1 MLDWLITSLNISPA
15 VLSIIVI
22 SVVSAIGLQ
31 LGKIQIFNISL
42 GITFVF
48 FTGIVLGH
56 FQLPLEASTIRFAQD
71 FGLVLFVYALGLQVG
86 PGFLSSFRKEGL
98 TLNALS
104 LAIMGIGMLMAVAFI
119 FLTDIAPAN
128 VIGILCGA
136 TTNTP
141 ALGAAQQTLSQMTG
155 NHTREISQMALATA
169 VAYPL
174 GVVGVI
180 LAIAFMRKMFV
191 KPQDLEEDPAEKA
204 THETYVGE
212 FMVANPAIDSKP
224 LREVM
229 KLSGRNFV
237 ISRIWQ
243 DGKVIIPSPE
253 TTLRHGDHLLTVS
266 LKSDVEHLKL
276 LFGKQEDIDW
286 NKEDIDWNNI
296 DNSQLV
302 SRRIL
307 VSRSKVNGVRLG
319 SLRLRNSYGINI
331 TRINRAGVELIASP
345 NLVLQIGDRLT
356 VVGEKNAIDNVA
368 KILGNEI
375 KRLKSPNLIAIFV
388 GITLGLLLGSIPIPI
403 PGISLPV
410 KLGIAGG
417 PIIVGILM
425 AVLGPRLHFATY
437 TTQSSSLLLRQL
449 GITIYLACLGLGA
462 GKHFLETVMHGEGLL
477 WIALGFLLTVVPILL
492 VAFFAMKVM
501 RLPFTKNVGM
511 FCGSMANPMALT
523 YMNSTVDGDTPSV
536 AYATVYP
543 VAMFLRIIVTQLMLI
558 ALF

>member
-180 LAIAFMRKMFV
+180 LAIAFMRKLFV

-243 DGKVIIPSPE
+243 DGKVIVPSPE

-388 GITLGLLLGSIPIPI
+388 GITLGLLLGSVPIPI

>member
-243 DGKVIIPSPE
+243 DGKVIVPSPE

-388 GITLGLLLGSIPIPI
+388 GITLGLLLGSVPIPV

>member
-180 LAIAFMRKMFV
+180 LAIAFMRKLFV

-212 FMVANPAIDSKP
+212 FMVANPAIDGKP

-243 DGKVIIPSPE
+243 DGKVIVPSPE

>member
-1 MLDWLITSLNISPA
+1 MLDWLITSFNISPA

-180 LAIAFMRKMFV
+180 LAIAFMRKLFV

-243 DGKVIIPSPE
+243 DGKVIVPSPE

-388 GITLGLLLGSIPIPI
+388 GITLGLLLGSVPIPI

-501 RLPFTKNVGM
+501 QLPFTKNVGM

>member
-180 LAIAFMRKMFV
+180 LAIAFMRKLFV

-212 FMVANPAIDSKP
+212 FMVANPAIDGKP

-243 DGKVIIPSPE
+243 DGKVIVPSPE

-492 VAFFAMKVM
+492 VALFAMKVM

>member
-128 VIGILCGA
+128 IIGILCGA

>member
-243 DGKVIIPSPE
+243 DGKVIVPSPE

-403 PGISLPV
+403 LGISLPV

>member
-180 LAIAFMRKMFV
+180 LAIAFMRKLFV

-243 DGKVIIPSPE
+243 DGKVIVPSPE

>member
-212 FMVANPAIDSKP
+212 FMVANPAIDGKP

-243 DGKVIIPSPE
+243 DGKVIVPSPE

>member
-128 VIGILCGA
+128 IIGILCGA

-212 FMVANPAIDSKP
+212 FMVANPAIDGKP

-243 DGKVIIPSPE
+243 DGKVIVPSPE

>member
-243 DGKVIIPSPE
+243 DGKVIVPSPE